1 MNVLVKIIAPKS
13 KADQITDLLEVT
25 YEEFIEVC
33 PYLNMNNLPDA
44 RDYSV
49 DDILNG
55 LYYKD
60 LKRVMKELG
69 FVVS

>member
-1 MNVLVKIIAPKS
+1 MNVLVKITAS
-13 KADQITDLLEVT
+13 ESTVNRITDLLEVT

-33 PYLNMNNLPDA
+33 PYLNMNDLPDA

-49 DDILNG
+49 DDITNG

-60 LKRVMKELG
+60 LKRAMKELG
-69 FVVS
+69 FDIS